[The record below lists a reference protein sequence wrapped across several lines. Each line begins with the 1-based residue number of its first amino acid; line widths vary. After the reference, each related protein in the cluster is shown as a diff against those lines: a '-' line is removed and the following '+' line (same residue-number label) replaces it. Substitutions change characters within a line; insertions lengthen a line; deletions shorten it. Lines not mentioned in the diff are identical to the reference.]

1 MLMTCLL
8 PTGQGP
14 PFPSL
19 YTGDYR
25 SSKPRCGLRS
35 YLLVVLSVYVDEY
48 PC

>member
-19 YTGDYR
+19 YRAAIGP
-25 SSKPRCGLRS
+25 KPSERLRF
-35 YLLVVLSVYVDEY
+35 YH
-48 PC
+48 